1 MKNKRLHFIDGYKGL
16 LCFMIMF
23 CHFWN
28 IYRLTTG
35 ESPLSHRIM
44 DAFTN
49 IPLGNYL
56 LAASF
61 WLYAF
66 LVISG
71 YLLSFASI
79 KSATDLLT
87 KSVCRFLR
95 LFIPIFG
102 ACVIIFV
109 IYKAV
114 GFHNCDTADYFK
126 NSWLMSF
133 YTKDFVW
140 KDIFKQSY
148 RAMFKGGCDFNPP
161 FWVIRDMLVASVL
174 IYICKL
180 TDYIFEKKTHLL
192 PVLFIVC
199 ALLMDKQ
206 VMTACLIGFMIGYYA
221 KGLSKLT
228 ERFRNFFVV
237 FLAIY
242 VIFLWMKS
250 QKVCPAV
257 CDGPT
262 EYTLIH
268 CFLLIALNR
277 FSLPQRF
284 FSAKPFLLIGKISF
298 GIYAFHWPA
307 TCSVG
312 SIVLLKGIASQWHP
326 IYTIAASFL
335 VSLLCTV
342 VISIVYYFTVEKFGD
357 MTVRSVRKLGSKLPQ

>member
-28 IYRLTTG
+28 TYRLITG
-35 ESPLSHRIM
+35 ESPLSHRIL
-44 DAFTN
+44 DTFTN
-49 IPLGNYL
+49 LPLGGYFL
-56 LAASF
+56 VASF

-71 YLLSFASI
+71 YLLSFAGI
-79 KSATDLLT
+79 KSTTDLLT

-114 GFHNCDTADYFK
+114 GFHNVETADYFK
-126 NSWLMSF
+126 NAWLQSF

-148 RAMFKGGCDFNPP
+148 IAMFKGNCDFNPP
-161 FWVIRDMLVASVL
+161 FWVIRDMLVSSVL

-180 TDYIFEKKTHLL
+180 TDHIFEKKTHLL
-192 PVLFIVC
+192 PILFTLC
-199 ALLMDKQ
+199 ALLMDRQ
-206 VMTACLIGFMIGYYA
+206 VMTACLIGFLIGYYA
-221 KGLSKLT
+221 EGLGKLT
-228 ERFRNFFVV
+228 ARFKNFFVV
-237 FLAIY
+237 FIAIY
-242 VIFLWMKS
+242 GIFLWLKAG
-250 QKVCPAV
+250 KVYPAV
-257 CDGPT
+257 FDKTT

-284 FSAKPFLLIGKISF
+284 FSSKPFLLIGKISF
-298 GIYAFHWPA
+298 GVYAFHWPV

-312 SIVLLKGIASQWHP
+312 SLVLMKCIDLQWHP
-326 IYTIAASFL
+326 IYTMAASFL
-335 VSLLCTV
+335 VSLLFTV
-342 VISIVYYFTVEKFGD
+342 IISVVYYFTVEKFGNL
-357 MTVRSVRKLGSKLPQ
+357 TVRGARKLGSKLPQ